1 MRKNLPPSEV
11 LLYYPLAA
19 PPYTQHFIG
28 ISLGETMLLLFAQ
41 PLAKIA
47 KSFQFLFIQ
56 G

>member
-28 ISLGETMLLLFAQ
+28 SILGQTVLLLAQ
-41 PLAKIA
+41 SVAKIA
-47 KSFQFLFIQ
+47 KSFQSFLIQ